1 MSKIMPI
8 RPKNENIW
16 FYHGIYTQVFYDL
29 NLWPNYVGKI
39 QALLGQKDRKYTGMI
54 WINDVKQTDWTLKAP
69 AKRGPNSAV
78 YNILVSPFYS
88 QFTIEDL

>member
-1 MSKIMPI
+1 MTFIFDQEAWSESLQI
-8 RPKNENIW
+8 
-16 FYHGIYTQVFYDL
+16 L
-29 NLWPNYVGKI
+29 NKLCRKI

-69 AKRGPNSAV
+69 AERGPNSAV